1 MNCAN
6 CDEEIYW
13 DHEFELWQH
22 LDGINARYC
31 KNSFFGHE
39 SAQTAEPKID
49 EPKTYCKHCGVSIM
63 LGNSVYGLKT
73 GIWYHKTKDG
83 RFPYYTIYCNNLM
96 TNYDRAE
103 PKDDLI
109 ILDEVKAEP
118 TDCIK
123 CDQIRYKGTTPHFA
137 DKAVCCI
144 GRNSSD
150 SVWLLWIFNSKIPDS
165 YVPPDWCPLKTKEP
179 EDLCLAIFGNPIVVC
194 QLSKGHAGK
203 HEGRRR
209 DLIYSWNDYDSESLG
224 KLMKNTPSD
233 LDTKPDTSSLEIRP
247 MPQPNMQKGETID
260 KVADLLDWIDELR
273 QMIGKYGYDIVAKK
287 G

>member
-6 CDEEIYW
+6 CGKEIYW
-13 DHEFELWQH
+13 DHKAENWHHVNYSVRACGF
-22 LDGINARYC
+22 DGYAYVLPIRY
-31 KNSFFGHE
+31 
-39 SAQTAEPKID
+39 ATPKIED
-49 EPKTYCKHCGVSIM
+49 SVLFCKHCGKPIVKSKVGDYWVHFVFGERICHVN
-63 LGNSVYGLKT
+63 GKS
-73 GIWYHKTKDG
+73 
-83 RFPYYTIYCNNLM
+83 
-96 TNYDRAE
+96 YDVE
-103 PKDDLI
+103 PEHDLI
-109 ILDEVKAEP
+109 ILDEVKPKEVILHCNNCEYGKNRGKRWYCHP
-118 TDCIK
+118 GSGIYEVY
-123 CDQIRYKGTTPHFA
+123 IGTYSF
-137 DKAVCCI
+137 DAV
-144 GRNSSD
+144 
-150 SVWLLWIFNSKIPDS
+150 V
-165 YVPPDWCPLKTKEP
+165 VPPAWCPKKAKEP

-224 KLMKNTPSD
+224 ELMKNTPSD

-260 KVADLLDWIDELR
+260 KVADLFNWIDELR